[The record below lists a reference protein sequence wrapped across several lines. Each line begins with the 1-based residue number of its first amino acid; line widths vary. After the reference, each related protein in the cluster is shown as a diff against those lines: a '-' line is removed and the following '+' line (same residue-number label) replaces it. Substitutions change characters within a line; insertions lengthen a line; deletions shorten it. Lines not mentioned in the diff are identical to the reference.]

1 MNFSQ
6 QTPEA
11 VLGGFVSALR
21 RAELEVSP
29 AETLDALAALEIVG
43 FDDPRLFRDTL
54 ALALAKS
61 PAEKAAFDVCFDRF
75 FGSQRRENTET
86 TFREKARAL
95 AEEANGNDASA
106 PGDAQAQL
114 RPERRRS
121 HTGGLARHESA
132 LGQLLL
138 QGTDDDVRIAMQ
150 RAASEVHLERI
161 RTLRERSLYAHRIEH
176 HMGVADLEHVILALK
191 DSEDERAQRTAVLLS
206 EARRWLGEQVRN
218 FVDEQYLLLVDGT
231 GDRFLRDAVTG
242 TQLTNM
248 QPYYFEHIR
257 EAVRKLAHQLAKR
270 HARKRRLFNKGHLD
284 VRRTLRRNLQYDGA
298 LFDLQWKQIKVQ
310 PPKVFVLCDVSG
322 SVRTVS
328 RFLLTFLYSLGEV
341 LPLIRAFAFS
351 NQLGE
356 VTPFFTDYP
365 LEDAIEMSL
374 EDYGKGSTDY
384 GTALQ
389 TFRDLAWA
397 DIDSRSTLIILGD
410 SRNNYFAT
418 GADVLKDLSRRSRQ
432 VIWLN
437 PESRDRWREG
447 DAEMAAYLP
456 SCHIAEV
463 CNSLND
469 LERMVGKVLRSAN

>member
-1 MNFSQ
+1 
-6 QTPEA
+6 
-11 VLGGFVSALR
+11 
-21 RAELEVSP
+21 
-29 AETLDALAALEIVG
+29 
-43 FDDPRLFRDTL
+43 
-54 ALALAKS
+54 
-61 PAEKAAFDVCFDRF
+61 
-75 FGSQRRENTET
+75 
-86 TFREKARAL
+86 
-95 AEEANGNDASA
+95 
-106 PGDAQAQL
+106 
-114 RPERRRS
+114 
-121 HTGGLARHESA
+121 
-132 LGQLLL
+132 
-138 QGTDDDVRIAMQ
+138 MQ

-161 RTLRERSLYAHRIEH
+161 RTLRERSLYAHRIEQ
-176 HMGVADLEHVILALK
+176 HMGVVDLEHVILALK

-206 EARRWLGEQVRN
+206 EARRWVGEQVRN